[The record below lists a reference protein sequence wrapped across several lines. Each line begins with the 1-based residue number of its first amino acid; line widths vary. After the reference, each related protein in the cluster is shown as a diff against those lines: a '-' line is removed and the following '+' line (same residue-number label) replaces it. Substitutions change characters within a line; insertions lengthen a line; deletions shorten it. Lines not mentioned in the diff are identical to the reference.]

1 MNLIGNR
8 VVDGGTKTRASAGGD
23 DVFDVAI
30 LGGGIG
36 GSMLAALCAR
46 HGVRVLLAEAQMHP
60 RMTIG
65 ESTIPQTAALYR
77 VIGARYD
84 VPEIDHLGKFSSVR
98 QHVSLNCG
106 VKRGFSF
113 VYHRPGQ
120 EPQPKECT
128 ALPTL
133 TPPVGPDIHFYR
145 QDIDQYMFQT
155 AIKYG
160 AVGRMLLKID
170 NIERGGPGW
179 LLTSSKGQ
187 QFKAKYIV
195 DAGGMNSPM
204 SQKFGL
210 REEPCRMHTNTRS
223 SYAHMIGVTPYDQ
236 VGPSRREHGLLYPMH
251 ETTLHHIFDGGW
263 IWVIPFDNHP
273 DSLNPVCSVGFTL
286 DRGKYPDDARPP
298 AEEFAEL
305 LQKFPGIAKQF
316 KTAHLVRD
324 WVKVSSRLQW
334 SSRQVVGYRY
344 ALLPHAAG
352 FIDPLFSTGL
362 AMTVT
367 FVGSI
372 AARLIEAARADD
384 FSTKRFYYLEGWTQR
399 TLDHLDRLVHYSY
412 TSWADF
418 DLWNAWFR
426 VWALGNIL
434 GALGPITL
442 YLRYQQDRDPALL
455 AEVEKPPYR
464 GLAGADLEEYMHVF
478 HESAARIDAFRAGG
492 LSAKEAAAQI
502 FQLVSECPL
511 SPPQVRIGDPEQRSL
526 SAWTLPQMI
535 RVWTW
540 GRFFAPK
547 KVRML
552 YFQIKTFTYPTYVL
566 RDVRTQLA
574 KSARISWALIRDIGS
589 PFNLEW
595 KHRRYNPVADARS
608 VPMLPGEL
616 YKELDVPYQPHM
628 QKETAPPPAVERT
641 QPTVQPS

>member
-8 VVDGGTKTRASAGGD
+8 SVSGGRTKTTGSTRNE

-46 HGVRVLLAEAQMHP
+46 HGVKVLLAEAQMHP
-60 RMTIG
+60 RMAIG

-84 VPEIDHLGKFSSVR
+84 VPEIDYLGKFQSVR

-113 VYHRPGQ
+113 VYHRPGE
-120 EPQPKECT
+120 EPQPRECT

-145 QDIDQYMFQT
+145 QDVDQYMFQT

-170 NIERGGPGW
+170 NVERGGPGW
-179 LLTSSKGQ
+179 ILTSSQGE
-187 QFKAKYIV
+187 QFQAKYIV
-195 DAGGMNSPM
+195 DAGGMNSPL
-204 SQKFGL
+204 SRKFAL
-210 REEPCRMHTNTRS
+210 REEPCRMQTNTRAT
-223 SYAHMIGVTPYDQ
+223 YAHMIGVTPYDQ
-236 VGPSRREHGLLYPMH
+236 VGPPRSEHGLLYPMH

-263 IWVIPFDNHP
+263 MWVIPFDNHP

-286 DRGKYPDDARPP
+286 DRTKYPEDNRPP

-305 LQKFPGIAKQF
+305 LERFPGVAKQF
-316 KTAHLVRD
+316 KNARLVRD
-324 WVKVSSRLQW
+324 WVKVPARLQW
-334 SSRQVVGYRY
+334 SSRQVVGHRY
-344 ALLPHAAG
+344 ALIPHAAG

-362 AMTVT
+362 AMTIT

-372 AARLIEAARADD
+372 AGRLIEAARADD
-384 FSTKRFYYLEGWTQR
+384 FSTKRFYYLEGWLQR
-399 TLDHLDRLVHYSY
+399 TLDHFDRLVHCSY
-412 TSWADF
+412 ASWADF

-442 YLRYQQDRDPALL
+442 YLRYQQDRDPGLL
-455 AEVEKPPYR
+455 TEVEKPPYR
-464 GLAGADLEEYMHVF
+464 GLAGIDVEEYAQLF
-478 HESAARIDAFRAGG
+478 EQSAARIDAFRAGR
-492 LSAKEAAAQI
+492 LTAKEAAAQI
-502 FQLVSECPL
+502 FQLLAECPV
-511 SPPQVRIGDPEQRSL
+511 SPPQVHIADPAQRSL
-526 SAWTLPQMI
+526 NDWTLPKMI

-540 GRFFAPK
+540 GRFFAPE
-547 KVRML
+547 KVRRH
-552 YFQIKTFTYPTYVL
+552 YFQIKTFTYPIYVL
-566 RDVRTQLA
+566 RDVWLELTKAGRT
-574 KSARISWALIRDIGS
+574 SWALIRDIAS
-589 PFNLEW
+589 AFNLEW
-595 KHRRYNPVADARS
+595 KHRRYDPVAEARP
-608 VPMLPGEL
+608 VPMQPEEL
-616 YKELDVPYQPHM
+616 YKELDVPYRAEAKPA
-628 QKETAPPPAVERT
+628 TPPAVENAH
-641 QPTVQPS
+641 PTTVLPS